1 MSVRRIRRLCGAM
14 ILTLLVLTPSG
25 ATAGEEQVGEAT
37 AADFAA
43 DSVPVLPDGFLE
55 AGALLQERL
64 DAAPAINGGMRY
76 DPPRKTWV
84 VALVA
89 DSDATQKQALMSE
102 IRRLLSGYSF
112 DVVFEEAATP
122 FVDQMDLMRQ
132 IAASPDIWGRQLGAT
147 VNGAYVNHFTHEV
160 VIWVA
165 SKPSAATERAA
176 SAITGPVRLEVSGG
190 IVLD

>member
-1 MSVRRIRRLCGAM
+1 MLV
-14 ILTLLVLTPSG
+14 TLLVLTPSG

-37 AADFAA
+37 AADCEA

-64 DAAPAINGGMRY
+64 DAAPAINGGLNY

-102 IRRLLSGYSF
+102 IRKLLSGYSF
-112 DVVFEEAATP
+112 DVVFEEAPAP
-122 FVDQMDLMRQ
+122 FADQLELMRQ
-132 IAASPDIWGRQLGAT
+132 IALSPDVWGRRLGAT
-147 VNGAYVNHFTHEV
+147 VNGAYVDHVTHEV

-165 SKPSAATERAA
+165 TKPSAATERAA
-176 SAITGPVRLEVSGG
+176 SAINGPVRLEISGG
-190 IVLD
+190 IVLVP